1 MLTLRQR
8 GKNKI
13 FSVRGTVTLGDKC
26 ITVSERSSGTSDKSA
41 ATFFKN
47 QLENDLKNEL
57 MFGKKA
63 QVAKATFAEAFAA
76 YLSKPQAPNSSDV
89 LRIGILN
96 EYVGTRSLCDPLT
109 AWKDFRLAR
118 ISEHAPAGQ
127 DRYRSVF
134 QAAINYYY
142 GELGLAKIK
151 IPTIKFTNE
160 RVRFLELAERD
171 LLISCYTKHVQPIII
186 VFAYQG
192 PRAQEALQLLWGING
207 VDLERNRI
215 YFGRTKEGK
224 PLTTPMHP
232 KVEVALR
239 ELWEERGRPKTGH
252 VFLNRVGKPY
262 ADTRDYK
269 IQGGNP
275 LKRAHATALKR
286 AGILDFTVHD
296 WRHHWASHCVMA
308 GIDLE
313 SLRQLGGW
321 ASLKMVQ
328 RYAGVSADHLRNA
341 IARLK

>member
-13 FSVRGTVTLGDKC
+13 FSVRGSVTLGDKC

-41 ATFFKN
+41 ATWFEN

-63 QVAKATFAEAFAA
+63 QVAKATFADAFSA
-76 YLSKPQAPNSSDV
+76 YLSKPKAPNSSDV

-96 EYVGTRSLCDPLT
+96 EHVGTRSLSEPLAT
-109 AWKDFRLAR
+109 WNYFRAAKILG
-118 ISEHAPAGQ
+118 HAPAGQ
-127 DRYRSVF
+127 DRYRSVL

-142 GELGLAKIK
+142 TELGLPKIK
-151 IPTIKFTNE
+151 IPAIPFNNE
-160 RVRFLELAERD
+160 RVRFLELDERD
-171 LLISCYTKHVQPIII
+171 LLISCYAPRVQPIII

-192 PRAQEALQLLWGING
+192 PRTQEALQLQWGING
-207 VDLERNRI
+207 VDLERKRI
-215 YFGRTKEGK
+215 YFGRTKAGK

-239 ELWEERGRPKTGH
+239 TLWEERGRPISGH

-262 ADTRDYK
+262 ADTRNYK

-275 LKRAHATALKR
+275 LKKAHANAIKR

-328 RYAGVSADHLRNA
+328 RYAAVSSAHLQTA